1 MGSKMSKKVTRKLN
15 PSINASIYERQFD
28 IGFDCPGATRCYY
41 ALCYEMPPEE
51 DSVCSFYD
59 CSCTSPL
66 AKIAAV
72 ESLQRRLAKELK
84 QYKEEIGE

>member
-1 MGSKMSKKVTRKLN
+1 MKKATRTLK
-15 PSINASIYERQFD
+15 PRINANIYEGSFD

-41 ALCYEMPPEE
+41 ALGYVMPPEE

-66 AKIAAV
+66 AKIAAM
-72 ESLQRRLAKELK
+72 ESLQRRIAKELK
-84 QYKEEIGE
+84 QLKEEISE